1 MGAFSVKILTMRII
15 KIVLA
20 ALIFLAAAGLGTY
33 FYFTRGLP
41 SLETLQDYNPNL
53 VTKVYSHDGRVIGEF
68 YIERRV
74 VVPFER
80 VPRHLVEAFVA
91 AEDSKFFEHEGISY
105 TSILRAML
113 KNVTAGRVVQGGS
126 TITQQVAKSFFLT
139 PERKISRKIREA
151 IMAYRIEK
159 NLKKEEILHL
169 YLNQIYFGNGAYGI
183 QTAAETYFG
192 KDVSQLTIAES
203 ALLAGLPKAPSKYSP
218 HENLEL
224 ARQRQKY
231 VLERMAEEGYITGDQ
246 ADLEYRRQ
254 LALMPRRADSLWV
267 GPYFT
272 EEVRKYLEQK
282 YGEELLYKGGLE
294 VYTTLDVEMQKAA
307 NRAVDEG
314 LREYDKRRGYRGPVR
329 VLKDG
334 EEAASF
340 AKEADKKLSYD
351 KPAAGKY
358 YLGVVTGFNSR
369 NSSLG
374 VQIGSRQGVVSK
386 ADMEWARLY
395 NPTAQ
400 PDGGKHTDLSRLFKP
415 GDVVQ
420 VMVKETPGSEAATL
434 SLRLEQEPLAQASLL
449 AMEPETGAI
458 KAMVGGFDFAK
469 SQFNRAVQA
478 YRQPGSSFKPIIYT
492 AAIDGKFTPASIVMD
507 SPIVFEEA
515 QQEVAWRPRNYD
527 EQFFGP
533 TTIREAVARSRN
545 IITIKVL
552 KEVGIDQ
559 AIQYARLM
567 GINAPLAR
575 DLSLALG
582 SSAVTLQEM
591 TVAYST
597 LANMGS
603 KPSPLSITRIEDR
616 AGTVLEENQPFST
629 QVLSAQTSYIM
640 TSLLQSVIDSGTGMR
655 ARALGRPAAGK
666 TGTTNNLNDAWFM
679 GYIPS
684 LAAGSWV
691 GYDDEKPLGRGE
703 TGSEA
708 ALPIWLKFMKE
719 AAAEMPA
726 QSFPIPDGLEF
737 AKIDAENGL
746 LAGPGTEE
754 AVFEVFRTG
763 TAPTQISSRRTRA
776 TSSDF
781 FMIDTDDRPVRRKPQ
796 GLEFVD

>member
-1 MGAFSVKILTMRII
+1 MRII
-15 KIVLA
+15 KIILA
-20 ALIFLAAAGLGTY
+20 ALIIIAAAGFATY

-41 SLETLQDYNPNL
+41 SIETLHDYHPNL

-68 YIERRV
+68 FIERRV

-105 TSILRAML
+105 TSIIRAML
-113 KNVTAGRVVQGGS
+113 KNMTAGRVVQGGS

-139 PERKISRKIREA
+139 SERKLSRKIREA

-159 NLKKEEILHL
+159 NLKKDEILHL

-183 QTAAETYFG
+183 QTAAETYYG
-192 KDVSQLTIAES
+192 KDVSGLTIAEA

-218 HENLEL
+218 HENIEL

-231 VLERMAEEGYITGDQ
+231 VLERMAEEGYITADQ
-246 ADLEYRRQ
+246 AGREFAKPLK
-254 LALMPRRADSLWV
+254 LMPKRIESLWV

-272 EEVRKYLEQK
+272 EEVRKYLELK
-282 YGEELLYKGGLE
+282 YGEELLYRGGLE
-294 VYTTLDVEMQKAA
+294 VYTTLDVDMQKAA
-307 NRAVDEG
+307 NAAVDEG
-314 LREYDKRRGYRGPVR
+314 LREYDKRRGYRGPVK

-334 EEAASF
+334 EEAAQF
-340 AKEADKKLSYD
+340 AREADRKLLYD
-351 KPAAGKY
+351 QPSAGKY
-358 YLGVVTGFNSR
+358 YLGVVTDFNKKK
-369 NSSLG
+369 NTLG
-374 VQIGSRQGVVSK
+374 IEIGSRRGTIAK

-395 NPTAQ
+395 NPTTE
-400 PDGGKHTDLSRLFKP
+400 PDGGKYAELSRLFKP

-420 VMVKETPGSEAATL
+420 VMVKETPADASATL
-434 SLRLEQEPLAQASLL
+434 ALKLEQEPTAQASLL
-449 AMEPETGAI
+449 AMEPETGAV
-458 KAMVGGFDFAK
+458 KAMVGGFDFSK

-478 YRQPGSSFKPIIYT
+478 YRQPGSSFKPVIYT
-492 AAIDGKFTPASIVMD
+492 AAIDGSFTPASIVMD
-507 SPIVFEEA
+507 SPLVFQEA

-552 KEVGIDQ
+552 KDVGIDQ

-567 GINAPLAR
+567 GINSPLAR

-597 LANMGS
+597 LANMGT
-603 KPSPLSITRIEDR
+603 KPEPLLITRIQDR
-616 AGTVLEENQPFST
+616 TGAVLEENEPFST
-629 QVLSAQTSYIM
+629 QVLSPQTSYIM
-640 TSLLQSVIDSGTGMR
+640 TSLLQSVVESGTGMR

-666 TGTTNNLNDAWFM
+666 TGTTNNLNDAWFL
-679 GYIPS
+679 GYVPG

-691 GYDDEKPLGRGE
+691 GYDIEKPLGRGE

-708 ALPIWLKFMKE
+708 ALPIWLKFMKG
-719 AAAEMPA
+719 ATVNMPA
-726 QSFPIPDGLEF
+726 RSFPIPDGLEF

-746 LAGPGTEE
+746 LAGPATED

-763 TAPTQISSRRTRA
+763 TAPTQISSQKARA
-776 TSSDF
+776 HSSDF
-781 FMIDTDDRPVRRKPQ
+781 FMIDNDEKPVRRKPQ
-796 GLEFVD
+796 SLDFVD